1 MHRTFAGL
9 HSFWQNCSDGIGHLL
24 REVDVILNWFYMN
37 VIYQTQLHYIC
48 QACQEKNKKFV
59 DLKMGLVMAVVFI
72 L

>member
-1 MHRTFAGL
+1 
-9 HSFWQNCSDGIGHLL
+9 
-24 REVDVILNWFYMN
+24 MN
-37 VIYQTQLHYIC
+37 VIYQTQLHYNC